1 MIYLIDQPR
10 MREIK
15 AFQSFTWQLWCM
27 MSVQSMRAWFA
38 LCLSLPWLT
47 GDCCAGVCEQL
58 LRESRLPSSGCG
70 SPAERGAVLAG
81 SSALPRTVSESF
93 PNNFIT
99 FVVFQWPRPSLAF
112 SLVKEE
118 IRLLECWHVMHAECM
133 PWPVPLCSV
142 SFSFAKVLINTLPR
156 FVAPGRTCSILIL
169 SRMLSCSYLV
179 SGPVTEYL
187 SHTQMNNTS
196 PVLQN
201 VQWVCFLC
209 PIFMHTSKR

>member
-1 MIYLIDQPR
+1 MAAVMYDVCAEHACVVCIMSLSALAHR
-10 MREIK
+10 
-15 AFQSFTWQLWCM
+15 WLLCGCM
-27 MSVQSMRAWFA
+27 WTAPQRISTTQFWLWFA
-38 LCLSLPWLT
+38 SRKGCCPGRFLCSSKDCKWIFPQQLHYFCCLS
-47 GDCCAGVCEQL
+47 
-58 LRESRLPSSGCG
+58 
-70 SPAERGAVLAG
+70 
-81 SSALPRTVSESF
+81 
-93 PNNFIT
+93 
-99 FVVFQWPRPSLAF
+99 WPRPSLAF

-142 SFSFAKVLINTLPR
+142 SFSFANVLINTLPR

-196 PVLQN
+196 PILQN